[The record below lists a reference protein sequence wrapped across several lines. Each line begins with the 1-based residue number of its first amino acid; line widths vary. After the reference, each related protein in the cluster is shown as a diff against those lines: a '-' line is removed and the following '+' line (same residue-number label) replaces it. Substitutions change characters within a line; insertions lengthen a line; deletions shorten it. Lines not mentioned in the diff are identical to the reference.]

1 MAASVVIIDLIEP
14 VGGKARTW
22 SSPHAFMMPH
32 EMIIGSLA
40 VPAPTHPPT
49 DSFGT
54 ALGVIEFEAK
64 IFRWIKILASKFN
77 YLATLMLSKSSP

>member
-14 VGGKARTW
+14 VGGKAPTW

-40 VPAPTHPPT
+40 VPAGGGARPHPPT

-64 IFRWIKILASKFN
+64 IFRWIKILASKF
-77 YLATLMLSKSSP
+77 YDIKT